1 MSLVERN
8 SLWLTALFYIGVGIT
23 HFFAVNFLVE
33 IIPDILPAKM
43 ILVYLSGFIQIVLG
57 IALLNKNTRKQSACL
72 IALML
77 VVYLWVHV
85 DMLIQKDYFIETLNL
100 TNYIANP
107 DIFFYGRIALQFV
120 MIYWI
125 LAFTKD
131 N

>member
-1 MSLVERN
+1 MSSIEKN
-8 SLWLTALFYIGVGIT
+8 ALWLTAFFYIGVGIT
-23 HFFAVNFLVE
+23 HFIAVDFLVE
-33 IIPDILPAKM
+33 IIPDILLAKEV
-43 ILVYLSGFIQIVLG
+43 LVYLSGSIEIVLG
-57 IALLNKNTRKQSACL
+57 LALLNKKTRKQSAWL

-85 DMLIQKDYFIETLNL
+85 DMLIQKDYFIESLDL
-100 TNYIANP
+100 PNYIANP